1 MFRITTETC
10 NAFTFAELLILAAIN
25 VESMRPTPEG
35 GHRKRNAAQK
45 HTSSSRRRI

>member
-10 NAFTFAELLILAAIN
+10 KAFTFAELLILAAIN

-35 GHRKRNAAQK
+35 DVAPQGCRSAETH
-45 HTSSSRRRI
+45 ILG